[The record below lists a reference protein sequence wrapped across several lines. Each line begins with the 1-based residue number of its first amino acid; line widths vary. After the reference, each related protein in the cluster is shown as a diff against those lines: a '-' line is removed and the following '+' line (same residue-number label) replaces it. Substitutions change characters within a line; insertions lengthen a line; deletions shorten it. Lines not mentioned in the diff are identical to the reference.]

1 MPRLRSSISRR
12 RPPWR
17 AKQRMASRL
26 RRRGQRQGARV
37 SSHPREERIHSTRG
51 PNRSL
56 SPRANWESVEIEYR
70 RQRRPFGQALRNL
83 KPQRDRM
90 ALVLQSYSRVA
101 ALMRPSIEIAL
112 RKLNFEYADVLL
124 LGLWNKMPPRR
135 IMDAS
140 RRLRERGL
148 IRHIAIST
156 HHRALVAELAA
167 DPDFGIVHVRY
178 NAVHKGAERE
188 VFPQL
193 ASNGNQMGLVAF
205 TATSWKQLLD
215 PKRIPPGERVPTAA
229 DCYRFVLSNPAINVC
244 MTGPANEVQAAEALR
259 AIELGPMNEEE
270 LAWMRR
276 VGDYIH
282 KH

>member
-1 MPRLRSSISRR
+1 MEHRMLGRTGLKAGPIGMAASFGV
-12 RPPWR
+12 PAAAVER
-17 AKQRMASRL
+17 AFERGVNYLYWGSF
-26 RRRGQRQGARV
+26 RRG
-37 SSHPREERIHSTRG
+37 
-51 PNRSL
+51 
-56 SPRANWESVEIEYR
+56 
-70 RQRRPFGQALRNL
+70 PFGQALRNL
-83 KPQRDRM
+83 KPQRDRLV
-90 ALVLQSYSRVA
+90 LVLQSYSRVA
-101 ALMRPSIEIAL
+101 ALMRPSVEIAL

-124 LGLWNKMPPRR
+124 LGLWNKKPPRR
-135 IMDAS
+135 IMDAG

-156 HHRALVAELAA
+156 HHRPLVSELVA
-167 DPDFGIVHVRY
+167 DPDFGIVHLRY

-193 ASNGNQMGLVAF
+193 ASAGNPVGLVAF

-244 MTGPANEVQAAEALR
+244 MTGPANEAQAAEALR

-276 VGDYIH
+276 VGDYIY